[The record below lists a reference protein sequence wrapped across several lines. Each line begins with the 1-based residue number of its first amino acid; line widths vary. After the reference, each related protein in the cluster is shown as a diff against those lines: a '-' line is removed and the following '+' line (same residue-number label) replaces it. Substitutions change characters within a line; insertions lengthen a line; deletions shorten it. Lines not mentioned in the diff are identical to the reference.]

1 MQHPSRRAQ
10 SLTVPGALRPRRCTA
25 ATPPAPG
32 QIAVSCAPVDDRVR
46 VTIRGELDLV
56 SGSQLRG
63 RLSEA
68 LTASSRGLD
77 LHLSGLSFCDCAGL
91 SVLMELRQR
100 ALSESKTV
108 VIQDTSPAIDRLL
121 DLIGARDFFS
131 PSCSRP
137 TEIHAAV

>member
-1 MQHPSRRAQ
+1 M
-10 SLTVPGALRPRRCTA
+10 
-25 ATPPAPG
+25 
-32 QIAVSCAPVDDRVR
+32 SCAPGDDRVR

-68 LTASSRGLD
+68 LAASASGLD
-77 LHLSGLSFCDCAGL
+77 LHLSGLRFCDCAGL
-91 SVLMELRQR
+91 SVLLELRR
-100 ALSESKTV
+100 WALSEGKTV

-121 DLIGARDFFS
+121 DLIGAQDLFS

-137 TEIHAAV
+137 TEMHAAV